1 MRLRLTTKT
10 LMITTGTVVAGTAL
24 ILLGSQELPWTNQA
38 EAGPRHSHN
47 HSHEGVTWPPQP
59 RGISNVVLHSN
70 VTEEVFDRAR
80 KRTRMD
86 RLEQKTRADMRA
98 VYGLGNR
105 FTRVAVVDQD
115 DKEDTDETVVSRLV
129 YFSHEKNATVEVGFD
144 ADEKLET
151 VTVTPAKDYQ
161 PEITDEEIKDAE
173 KLARKYF
180 IRHGFKRIAGL
191 RAYGILAYKPEGTG
205 FYDTR
210 VIYVS
215 FQKDDDAPP
224 QLMAWVD
231 LTNQQILEVREE
243 L

>member
-1 MRLRLTTKT
+1 M
-10 LMITTGTVVAGTAL
+10 
-24 ILLGSQELPWTNQA
+24 
-38 EAGPRHSHN
+38 
-47 HSHEGVTWPPQP
+47 
-59 RGISNVVLHSN
+59 
-70 VTEEVFDRAR
+70 TEEVFDRVR

-151 VTVTPAKDYQ
+151 VTITPAKDYQ

-180 IRHGFKRIAGL
+180 IRHGFKRITGL